1 MNKKDF
7 LDKWVRSFAPNIT
20 KRQYEQ
26 HIHNQYI
33 WHAFSWDIIPKETYL
48 EGDEARNAYN
58 NVDKNGAICLQLWFD
73 ESTTSLTEEFDSAEK
88 IETPD
93 GDYVEF
99 YVVGKDFTWTY
110 IVTHETGMGL
120 GPYFMILD
128 KNL

>member
-1 MNKKDF
+1 MNKKEF

-20 KRQYEQ
+20 ESQYKKRIE
-26 HIHNQYI
+26 NQYI
-33 WHAFSWDIIPKETYL
+33 WHAFSWDIIPKGTYL
-48 EGDEARNAYN
+48 EGNEARTAYN

-73 ESTTSLTEEFDSAEK
+73 ESTTLLTEDFDSADK

-110 IVTHETGMGL
+110 IVTHETDMGL
-120 GPYFMILD
+120 GPYFMSL
-128 KNL
+128 K